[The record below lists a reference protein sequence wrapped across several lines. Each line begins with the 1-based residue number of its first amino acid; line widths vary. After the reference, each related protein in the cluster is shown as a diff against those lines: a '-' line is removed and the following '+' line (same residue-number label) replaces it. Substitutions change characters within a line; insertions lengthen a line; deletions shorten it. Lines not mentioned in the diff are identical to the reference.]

1 MKLKKKPRYIS
12 LDKCTGCGECANVCP
27 VELEDEYNL
36 ALSKRKAIY
45 KLYPQAIPGTYC
57 IQKGD
62 KAPCRLT
69 CPAGINVQGYVQ
81 MIKVG
86 DYKRA
91 LELIMEKLP
100 FPGVLGRICPHPC
113 EERCRRKEID
123 EAISIREL
131 KRFVADT
138 FDPRKIEINRKPKR
152 KEKVAIIGGGPAGLS
167 CAYHLAKK
175 GISSTIFEA
184 APELG
189 GMLRYGI
196 PDYRLPKDILRK
208 EIEIIENL
216 EEVEVKTNTVF
227 GKDITLEDLW
237 KQGYKAIFLAIGA
250 QKGIKLGIP
259 GEEAE
264 GVVQG
269 IDFLREL
276 NQKGKVDVGKNVVVI
291 GGGNVAI
298 DVARSAIRLGA
309 EKVRILYRRTRSE
322 MPASEEEVKAAE
334 EEGVEIIY
342 LTAPKGIIEEG
353 GKIKQVECIKMEL
366 GEPDE
371 TGRRRPIPIEGSE
384 HKIDTDQ
391 LILAIGQRPDTSY
404 LEKIGLKLR
413 PNGTVEADPIS
424 LETNIAGVFAGGD
437 FQAGP
442 WIAIGAIA
450 HGMEAAE
457 SIERYLDGRDL
468 KEGREKIQIEKPNY
482 RSIPEKEERKE
493 RKSSKL
499 ISLEKR
505 RNTFQEVEIGL
516 KEEDARDE
524 AKRCI
529 NCGYCCECLRCVD
542 ACKADAINHNDKEEE
557 IVLNVGSIIISSGA
571 KAFDPSKLEEF
582 YHYKSYPNVVT
593 SLEFERLLSASGPT
607 MGKLLRPSDGKEP
620 KRIAWI
626 QCIGS
631 RDVKTNPYCS
641 SVCCMY
647 AVKEAII
654 AKEHVEGVE
663 CTIFFMD
670 MRTFGKDYEK
680 YYERAKKE
688 GVRFIRARIHTIFE
702 NEDKSLILRYVD
714 EDGDLKEEIFDMVV
728 LSVGFESS
736 LKELSDRLGIRL
748 NEYGFVETDPFCPI
762 KTSREGIFV
771 SGIVQAPKDIPT
783 SVAEASAASCA
794 AQVLLSD
801 VRWQMHKK
809 LEIPEERDVEGE
821 EPRIGVFI
829 CNCGINIGGVID
841 VPSVTEYA
849 SHLPYVVHAEHNL
862 FTCSED
868 SQARI
873 KEIIKEYNM
882 NRVVVASCSPRTH
895 EPIFQ
900 QTLQECGL
908 NKYLFEMANIRDQD
922 SWVHGDDP
930 RAATEKAKDLIRM
943 AVMRAVY
950 LRPLKEKKISII
962 KRAVVIGGGI
972 AGMNAALSLADQ
984 GFETVIIEKEPQLGG
999 FARELTRTIDGIDIQ
1014 RYLKELIDR
1023 VTNHEKIQVLT
1034 QAIVVGFS
1042 GFKGNFTTEVIVGP
1056 GMYERTIEHGAL
1068 LIATGARE
1076 YKPEEYLYGKD
1087 HRVFTQVELSKR
1099 LEIRGA
1105 DGLKRVV
1112 MIQCVG
1118 SRNEKN
1124 PNCSRVCCQ
1133 SAIKN
1138 ALHIKELNPETEV
1151 IILYRD
1157 IRMYGFLERYY
1168 REAREKGVLF
1178 FRYEPKDPPKVESTE
1193 EGIKVTF
1200 RDPIIQRD
1208 LVVHADILALSA
1220 GVVAEDTEEL
1230 SSILK
1235 LQRNEEGYFM
1245 EAHVK
1250 LRPVDMVND
1259 GVFVCGMAHSPKLIP
1274 EAIAQGLAAASRAA
1288 TFLAQDS
1295 ITLSAIT
1302 AKVNPELCAACLV
1315 CVRVCPFG
1323 VPKINEEGVSEID
1336 EALCRGCGICASECP
1351 AKAIQLSWYEDD
1363 QIISKIDALLE
1374 GEV

>member
-1 MKLKKKPRYIS
+1 
-12 LDKCTGCGECANVCP
+12 
-27 VELEDEYNL
+27 
-36 ALSKRKAIY
+36 
-45 KLYPQAIPGTYC
+45 
-57 IQKGD
+57 
-62 KAPCRLT
+62 
-69 CPAGINVQGYVQ
+69 

-100 FPGVLGRICPHPC
+100 LPGVLGRICPHPC
-113 EERCRRKEID
+113 EEKCRRKEID
-123 EAISIREL
+123 EAVSIREL
-131 KRFVADT
+131 KRFVADI
-138 FDPRKIEINRKPKR
+138 FDPRNIEIKKKPKR

-167 CAYHLAKK
+167 CAYQLAKK
-175 GISSTIFEA
+175 GIPSTIFEA
-184 APELG
+184 KPELG
-189 GMLRYGI
+189 GMLRYSI

-208 EIEIIENL
+208 EIEIIKNL
-216 EEVEVKTNTVF
+216 GVEIRTNTAF

-237 KQGYKAIFLAIGA
+237 KQGYKAVFLAIGA
-250 QKGIKLGIP
+250 QKGINLGIP
-259 GEEAE
+259 GEDSE
-264 GVVQG
+264 GVIQG
-269 IDFLREL
+269 VEFLKEL
-276 NQKGKVDVGKNVVVI
+276 NEKGKADVGKNVVII

-309 EKVRILYRRTRSE
+309 EKVRILYRRTRKE
-322 MPASEEEVKAAE
+322 MPASEEEVRAAE
-334 EEGVEIIY
+334 EEGVEITY
-342 LTAPKGIIEEG
+342 LTAPKRIIEEKG
-353 GKIKQVECIKMEL
+353 RIKQIECIKMRL

-413 PNGTVEADPIS
+413 PNGTVETDPIT

-437 FQAGP
+437 LQAGP

-450 HGMEAAE
+450 HGIEAAE

-468 KEGREKIQIEKPNY
+468 KEGRERIQIEKPNY
-482 RSIPEKEERKE
+482 RPIPEEERKK

-499 ISLEKR
+499 ISLEER
-505 RNTFQEVEIGL
+505 RTTFKEVEIGL
-516 KEEDARDE
+516 KEEDAKEE
-524 AKRCI
+524 AERCI

-542 ACKADAINHNDKEEE
+542 ACKAEAIDHNDKEEE
-557 IVLNVGSIIISSGA
+557 IVLNVGSIILSSGINT
-571 KAFDPSKLEEF
+571 FDPSKLEDF
-582 YHYKSYPNVVT
+582 YHYRSYPNVIT

-607 MGKLLRPSDGKEP
+607 MGKILRPSDGKEP

-647 AVKEAII
+647 AVKEAVV

-663 CTIFFMD
+663 CTIFYMD
-670 MRTFGKDYEK
+670 MRTYGKDYEK

-702 NEDKSLILRYVD
+702 DKDNGLILRYVD
-714 EDGDLKEEIFDMVV
+714 EDGGLNEEKFDMVV
-728 LSVGFESS
+728 LSVGFESNI
-736 LKELSDRLGIRL
+736 KGLSDSLGIEV
-748 NEYGFVETDPFCPI
+748 NEYGFVKTDPFCPV

-829 CNCGINIGGVID
+829 CNCGINISGIVD
-841 VPSVTEYA
+841 VPEVTEYA
-849 SHLPYVVHAEHNL
+849 SHLPYVVYAGHDL

-868 SQARI
+868 SQAKM
-873 KEIIKEYNM
+873 KEIIKEHNI
-882 NRVVVASCSPRTH
+882 NRVVVASCSPNTH

-900 QTLQECGL
+900 QTLQESGL
-908 NKYLFEMANIRDQD
+908 NKYLFEMANIRNQD
-922 SWVHGDDP
+922 SWVHGDNP
-930 RAATEKAKDLIRM
+930 KAATEKAKDLIRM
-943 AVMRAVY
+943 AVMRAAY
-950 LRPLKEKKISII
+950 LRPLKEKKIPII

-999 FARELTRTIDGIDIQ
+999 FARELTRTIDGMDIQ
-1014 RYLKELIDR
+1014 RYLKDLIDR

-1034 QAIVVGFS
+1034 QALVVGFS

-1068 LIATGARE
+1068 IIATGARE

-1099 LEIRGA
+1099 LEIKGA
-1105 DGLKRVV
+1105 DDLKRVV

-1124 PNCSRVCCQ
+1124 PNCSRICCQ

-1157 IRMYGFLERYY
+1157 IRMYGFLEKYY
-1168 REAREKGVLF
+1168 TEARQKGVLF
-1178 FRYEPKDPPKVESTE
+1178 FRYEPEDPPKVESTE

-1200 RDPIIQRD
+1200 RDLILQRD
-1208 LVVHADILALSA
+1208 IAVYADILALSA

-1259 GVFVCGMAHSPKLIP
+1259 GVFVCGMAHSPKFIP

-1295 ITLSAIT
+1295 ITLSAVT
-1302 AKVNPELCAACLV
+1302 AKVDPELCAACLV

-1323 VPKINEEGVSEID
+1323 VPRINEEGVSEID

>member
-1 MKLKKKPRYIS
+1 
-12 LDKCTGCGECANVCP
+12 
-27 VELEDEYNL
+27 
-36 ALSKRKAIY
+36 
-45 KLYPQAIPGTYC
+45 
-57 IQKGD
+57 
-62 KAPCRLT
+62 
-69 CPAGINVQGYVQ
+69 

-100 FPGVLGRICPHPC
+100 LPGVLGRICPHPC
-113 EERCRRKEID
+113 EEKCRRKEID
-123 EAISIREL
+123 EAVSIREL
-131 KRFVADT
+131 KRFVADI
-138 FDPRKIEINRKPKR
+138 FDPRNIEIKKKPKR

-167 CAYHLAKK
+167 CAYQLAKK
-175 GISSTIFEA
+175 GIPSTIFEA
-184 APELG
+184 KPELG
-189 GMLRYGI
+189 GMLRYSI

-208 EIEIIENL
+208 EIEIIKNL
-216 EEVEVKTNTVF
+216 GVEIRTNTAF

-237 KQGYKAIFLAIGA
+237 KQGYKAVFLAIGA
-250 QKGIKLGIP
+250 QKGINLGIP
-259 GEEAE
+259 GEDSE
-264 GVVQG
+264 GVIQG
-269 IDFLREL
+269 VEFLKEL
-276 NQKGKVDVGKNVVVI
+276 NEKGKADVGKNVVII

-309 EKVRILYRRTRSE
+309 EKVRILYRRTRKE
-322 MPASEEEVKAAE
+322 MPASEEEVRAAE
-334 EEGVEIIY
+334 EEGVEITY
-342 LTAPKGIIEEG
+342 LTAPKRIIEEKG
-353 GKIKQVECIKMEL
+353 RIKQIECIKMRL

-413 PNGTVEADPIS
+413 PNGTVETDPIT
-424 LETNIAGVFAGGD
+424 LETNITGVFAGGD
-437 FQAGP
+437 LQAGP

-450 HGMEAAE
+450 HGIEAAE

-468 KEGREKIQIEKPNY
+468 KEGRERIQIEKPNY
-482 RSIPEKEERKE
+482 RPIPEEERKK
-493 RKSSKL
+493 RRSSSL
-499 ISLEKR
+499 ISLEER
-505 RNTFQEVEIGL
+505 RTTFKEVEIGL
-516 KEEDARDE
+516 KEEDAKEE
-524 AKRCI
+524 AERCI

-542 ACKADAINHNDKEEE
+542 ACKAEAIDHNDKEEE
-557 IVLNVGSIIISSGA
+557 IVLNVGSIILSSGINT
-571 KAFDPSKLEEF
+571 FDPSKLEDF
-582 YHYKSYPNVVT
+582 YHYKSYPNVIT

-647 AVKEAII
+647 AVKEAVV

-663 CTIFFMD
+663 CTIFYMD
-670 MRTFGKDYEK
+670 MRTYGKDYEK

-702 NEDKSLILRYVD
+702 DKDNGLILRYVD
-714 EDGDLKEEIFDMVV
+714 EDGGLNEEKFDMVV
-728 LSVGFESS
+728 LSVGFESNI
-736 LKELSDRLGIRL
+736 KGLSDSLGIEV
-748 NEYGFVETDPFCPI
+748 NEYGFVKTDPFCPV

-829 CNCGINIGGVID
+829 CNCGINIGGIVD
-841 VPSVTEYA
+841 VPEVTEYA
-849 SHLPYVVHAEHNL
+849 SHLPYVVYAGHDL

-868 SQARI
+868 SQAKM
-873 KEIIKEYNM
+873 KEIIKEHNI
-882 NRVVVASCSPRTH
+882 NRVVVASCSPNTH

-900 QTLQECGL
+900 QTLQESGL
-908 NKYLFEMANIRDQD
+908 NKYLFEMANIRNQD
-922 SWVHGDDP
+922 SWVHGDNP
-930 RAATEKAKDLIRM
+930 KTATEKAKDLIRM
-943 AVMRAVY
+943 AVMRAAY
-950 LRPLKEKKISII
+950 LRPLKEKKIPII

-999 FARELTRTIDGIDIQ
+999 FARELTRTIDGMDIQ
-1014 RYLKELIDR
+1014 RYLKDLIDR

-1034 QAIVVGFS
+1034 QALVVGFS

-1068 LIATGARE
+1068 IIATGARE

-1105 DGLKRVV
+1105 DDLKRVV

-1157 IRMYGFLERYY
+1157 IRMYGFLEKYY
-1168 REAREKGVLF
+1168 TEARQKGVLF
-1178 FRYEPKDPPKVESTE
+1178 FRYEPEDPPKVEATE

-1200 RDPIIQRD
+1200 RDLILQRD
-1208 LVVHADILALSA
+1208 IAVYADILALSA

-1259 GVFVCGMAHSPKLIP
+1259 GVFVCGMAHSPKFIP

-1295 ITLSAIT
+1295 ITLSAVT
-1302 AKVNPELCAACLV
+1302 AKVDPELCAACLV

-1323 VPKINEEGVSEID
+1323 VPRINEEGVSEID